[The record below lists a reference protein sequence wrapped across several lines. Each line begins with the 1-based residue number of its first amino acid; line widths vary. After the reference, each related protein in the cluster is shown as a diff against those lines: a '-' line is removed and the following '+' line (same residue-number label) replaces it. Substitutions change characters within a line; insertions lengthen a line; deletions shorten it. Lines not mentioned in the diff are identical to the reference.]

1 MNGLSILMGNI
12 TMRIMLR
19 VRIAMIMKL
28 FVVFVS
34 KVLSQSKVDVLK
46 TALKIVLNA
55 FIIMVNFSVLGVM
68 KLSKEL

>member
-12 TMRIMLR
+12 TMKIMLR

-46 TALKIVLNA
+46 IALKIVLNA
-55 FIIMVNFSVLGVM
+55 FIITANFSVSGVM

>member
-12 TMRIMLR
+12 TMKIMLR

-46 TALKIVLNA
+46 IALKIVLNA